1 MTLPCSEA
9 DTVLHAYVD
18 GELTGADRDAFEAH
32 LRTCEICQHA
42 SRFQA
47 RFKAAIRGHLP
58 RPALP
63 LGLRG
68 RIEAS
73 LATAPAPRRRWVWQA
88 HPRAFTV
95 GIAVAAA
102 LVLLVVNT
110 QRSTRAPIIEGNLS
124 AFRPPIIEGT
134 LSAFHH
140 DLPLDV
146 HSDSCATVSDW
157 FRGKV
162 DFTLQPAAWRPDTRC
177 QGGRLLN
184 VRDRLGAYLV
194 YRAPSGHR
202 LGVTVAP
209 SDGEPLAGARQ
220 RTLHGRRVFVDNQR
234 GVSTLTFREPGGLD
248 YVFAADLDED
258 SLARWVEAVYL
269 SRP

>member
-1 MTLPCSEA
+1 MTLPCAEA

-18 GELTGADRDAFEAH
+18 GELTGTDREAFETH
-32 LRTCEICQHA
+32 LRTCETCKQA
-42 SRFQA
+42 SHFQA

-63 LGLRG
+63 IGLRA
-68 RIEAS
+68 RIETA
-73 LATAPAPRRRWVWQA
+73 LADAPVPRRRWLWQA

-95 GIAVAAA
+95 GIAAAV
-102 LVLLVVNT
+102 LVLLVINAQHGT
-110 QRSTRAPIIEGNLS
+110 
-124 AFRPPIIEGT
+124 RPPLSPLTVQT
-134 LSAFHH
+134 LSAFHR

-146 HSDSCATVSDW
+146 LSESCAKVSDW

-162 DFTLQPAAWRPDTRC
+162 DFTLQPAAWQPDTRC

-184 VRDRLGAYLV
+184 VGDGLGAYVV
-194 YRAPSGHR
+194 YQAPAGHR
-202 LGVTVAP
+202 LGVSVAQ
-209 SDGEPLAGARQ
+209 SDSKPLAGTRQ
-220 RTLHGRRVFVDNQR
+220 RVLHGRRVFVDRHR
-234 GVSTLTFREPGGLD
+234 GVSTITFREPSGLD

-258 SLARWVEAVYL
+258 ALASWVEAVYL

>member
-1 MTLPCSEA
+1 MTLPCPEGESM
-9 DTVLHAYVD
+9 LHAYVD
-18 GELTGADRDAFEAH
+18 GELTGGDREAFESH
-32 LRTCEICQHA
+32 LRTCAVCTHE

-63 LGLRG
+63 VGLRS
-68 RIEAS
+68 RIETA
-73 LATAPAPRRRWVWQA
+73 LAAAPAPRKRWLWQA

-95 GIAVAAA
+95 GLAAAAA
-102 LVLLVVNT
+102 LALLVINARRT
-110 QRSTRAPIIEGNLS
+110 TRSPMPPILEGSLS
-124 AFRPPIIEGT
+124 AY
-134 LSAFHH
+134 HH

-146 HSDSCATVSDW
+146 LSDSCAKVSDW

-162 DFTLQPAAWRPDTRC
+162 DFTLQPAVGQPDTRC

-184 VRDRLGAYLV
+184 VRDRLGAYVV
-194 YRAPSGHR
+194 YRVPAGHR

-220 RTLHGRRVFVDNQR
+220 RDLHGRRVFVDNHR
-234 GVSTLTFREPGGLD
+234 GVSTIAFREPSGLD
-248 YVFAADLDED
+248 YVFTADLDED
-258 SLARWVEAVYL
+258 ALASWVDAVYL